1 MAERIPF
8 FKRLLAVR
16 LARKYREQFN
26 GDEEKLKAA
35 IRDDEQLVGIDPA
48 TIILIIELV
57 MAAIKFFRNRNA
69 SEVAN
74 MSDDDLLELIDED
87 K

>member
-16 LARKYREQFN
+16 LARKYRDQFD
-26 GDEEKLKAA
+26 GDEEKIKAA
-35 IRDDEQLVGIDPA
+35 IKEDEQLVGIDPA

-74 MSDDDLLELIDED
+74 LSDDELLSLVYED

>member
-16 LARKYREQFN
+16 LARKYRDQFD
-26 GDEEKLKAA
+26 GDEEKIKAA
-35 IRDDEQLVGIDPA
+35 LKEDEQLVGIDPA

-74 MSDDDLLELIDED
+74 LSDDELLSLVYED

>member
-16 LARKYREQFN
+16 LARKYREQFD
-26 GDEEKLKAA
+26 GDEDKIKASLKE
-35 IRDDEQLVGIDPA
+35 DEQLVGIDPA

-74 MSDDDLLELIDED
+74 LSDDELLSLVYED

>member
-8 FKRLLAVR
+8 FQRLLAVR
-16 LARKYREQFN
+16 LARKYRDQFN
-26 GDEEKLKAA
+26 GDEEQIKAA
-35 IRDDEQLVGIDPA
+35 LKEDEQLVGIDPA

-57 MAAIKFFRNRNA
+57 MAAIKFFRSRKG
-69 SEVAN
+69 EETAN
-74 MSDDDLLELIDED
+74 LSDDDLLALVYED

>member
-16 LARKYREQFN
+16 LARKYRDQFD
-26 GDEEKLKAA
+26 GDEEKIKAA
-35 IRDDEQLVGIDPA
+35 LKEDEQLVGIDPA
-48 TIILIIELV
+48 TIILILELV

-74 MSDDDLLELIDED
+74 LSDDELLSLVYED

>member
-16 LARKYREQFN
+16 LARKYREQFD
-26 GDEEKLKAA
+26 GDEEKIKAA
-35 IRDDEQLVGIDPA
+35 LKEDEQLVGIDPA

-74 MSDDDLLELIDED
+74 LSDDELLSLVYED

>member
-16 LARKYREQFN
+16 LARKYRDQFD
-26 GDEEKLKAA
+26 GDEEKIKAA
-35 IRDDEQLVGIDPA
+35 IKEDEQLVGIDPA

>member
-16 LARKYREQFN
+16 LSRKYRDQFD
-26 GDEEKLKAA
+26 GDEEKIKAA
-35 IRDDEQLVGIDPA
+35 IKEDEQLVGIDPA

-74 MSDDDLLELIDED
+74 LSDDELLSLVYED